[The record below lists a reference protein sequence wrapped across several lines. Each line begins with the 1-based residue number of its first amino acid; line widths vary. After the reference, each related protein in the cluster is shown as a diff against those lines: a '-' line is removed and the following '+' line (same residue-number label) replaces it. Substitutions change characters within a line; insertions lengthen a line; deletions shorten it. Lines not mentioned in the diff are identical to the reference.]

1 MKPAQLELMTT
12 VSVPTI
18 SPDGRHAV
26 VATSRPSF
34 DSDGYV
40 GQLWM
45 LQLDGGAEPRRLT
58 RGASDG
64 APRYSPDGSLLAFL
78 RADAKGRPQVAIVRA
93 GGGEPQLLTDRKLG
107 VGSFVWSPDG
117 TRIAFTSRT
126 PEEGRYGTVE
136 GVGAGAEDPRHIT
149 TLKYRGNGVGWMRD
163 KIASIFV
170 LDVPDPDGEPFISA
184 VGRAA
189 VAAKEAPGEAPTGLP
204 AARRLTGDDTDADEP
219 AFSPDGT
226 HIYYTAAHHE
236 GADTDLRSMIY
247 RVPVEQAA
255 DAEAPTELVL
265 GSEDGHVSYST
276 PAFSGDGSTLFAL
289 GAEVGPDGTD
299 FVARCTGVHAVPV
312 AGLPALDA
320 ALLTNTDDSDYGD
333 VQSTLIA
340 AGADAVL
347 AFARVRGSGELHRIS
362 ATGEVEVL
370 VSGPRVI
377 TGAAEADGTI
387 VVSYA
392 DATSPGECGVLR
404 DGAVVQLTDFAA
416 GLRAGT
422 RIVAGRELTVESKD
436 GYPVHGWMFL
446 PEGPGPHPVLL
457 NIHGGPFSQYGWD
470 YFDEA
475 QVYAAAGYAV
485 LQCNPRGSASYGR
498 DHGLA
503 IKGAMGTVDLDDV
516 LAFFEGATAGEPS
529 LDASRAGVLGGSY
542 GGYLTAWTIA
552 NDHRFTA
559 AIVERGYLDP
569 FSFIGSSD
577 IGWFFS
583 EAYTGTDEASVIE
596 QSPFAKLHQVKTP
609 TLVMHSEEDYR
620 CPLEQA
626 QRYYVGLK
634 RAGVDTEMLLFPGEN
649 HELSRSGTPW
659 HRKARFEAILD
670 WWDRHLPV
678 NKESVKTTA

>member
-26 VATSRPSF
+26 VATSRASF

-45 LQLDGGAEPRRLT
+45 LHLDGGAEPRRLT
-58 RGASDG
+58 RGTSDS
-64 APRYSPDGSLLAFL
+64 APRYSPDGSLIAFL
-78 RADAKGRPQVAIVRA
+78 RADAKGRPQVAITRA
-93 GGGEPQLLTDRKLG
+93 GGGEPQLLTNRKLG

-126 PEEGRYGTVE
+126 PEPGRYGTVE
-136 GVGAGAEDPRHIT
+136 GVDAGAEDPRHIT
-149 TLKYRGNGVGWMRD
+149 TLKYRGNGVGWIRD
-163 KIASIFV
+163 KVASIFV
-170 LDVPDPDGEPFISA
+170 LDVPDPDGEPFITA

-189 VAAKEAPGEAPTGLP
+189 AAAKEAGGETPTGFP
-204 AARRLTGDDTDADEP
+204 SARRLTGDDTDAGEP

-226 HIYYTAAHHE
+226 QVYYTAAHHE

-247 RVPVEQAA
+247 RVPAA
-255 DAEAPTELVL
+255 QLSDAEVPGELVL
-265 GSEDGHVSYST
+265 GSEHGQVAYGT
-276 PAFSGDGSTLFAL
+276 PAFSGDGATLFVL

-312 AGLPALDA
+312 AGLPTLDA
-320 ALLTNTDDSDYGD
+320 TLLTNTQDTDYGD

-340 AGADAVL
+340 SGSDSVL
-347 AFARVRGSGELHRIS
+347 AFARVRGSGELHKVS
-362 ATGEVEVL
+362 AVGKTEVL
-370 VSGPRVI
+370 SSGPRVI

-392 DATSPGECGVLR
+392 DSMSPGECGVLQ
-404 DGAVVQLTDFAA
+404 DGALEPLTDFASA
-416 GLRAGT
+416 LRAGT
-422 RIVAGRELTVESKD
+422 RIVAGRELTVASGD
-436 GYPVHGWMFL
+436 GYPVHGWVFL
-446 PEGPGPHPVLL
+446 PEEPGPHPVLL

-498 DHGLA
+498 EHGLA

-516 LAFFEGATAGEPS
+516 LAFFEGAVAAEPR
-529 LDASRAGVLGGSY
+529 LDATRAGVLGGSY

-583 EAYTGTDEASVIE
+583 EAYTGTDEVAVRE

-670 WWDRHLPV
+670 WWERYLPV
-678 NKESVKTTA
+678 AGDAAPADA